1 MACLLVCVC
10 AFLSSARTQTV
21 NAAQK
26 ATLLQYLRGQVST
39 TPDLDIAGLEAL
51 ESASRA
57 TAAAAADEQKE
68 GLEGGDAKRQRISE
82 EGAALSKPVSEWTE
96 EDIASEECLLNTH
109 LSVLLVAKK
118 NFTPLL
124 ELYHK
129 ATGDKKALATVAAKE
144 GRDRERE
151 RDAAAAARDSKRDKD
166 GRRISSSAAAA
177 AAPAAPSA
185 SSSSSSGLAPL
196 LQNPR
201 DPHYGVPIIVVPSAV
216 SSVINMYN
224 VKSLLENGVFEHGE
238 FVRNAK
244 ASATTGVAATKE
256 SLITLS
262 KASFY
267 DASKS
272 VKFQVLDDVTKLR
285 EEDWAR
291 VVAVFASG
299 AAWQFSN
306 WPKRWPNPAAIFEN
320 GKSEQEAM
328 RALANQKL
336 ALCLGMRVPA
346 LTWCVSCY
354 CVVRA
359 TVCAFHLHFDDE
371 PLHPNIMQWRTHRLP
386 VRLQSTFTRASE
398 AKMHSFGWDGRRTHS
413 GSLSVS
419 LLPPPFFFVSVL
431 CSLPDFEEQASRR
444 PQRRARF
451 LAHPQRIH
459 RRTKHH
465 QEAQHLIEQ
474 SEAVRFFLGGASS
487 PSRAVLLL
495 PCAPFCFP
503 FVIVRKALIP
513 S

>member
-1 MACLLVCVC
+1 MTQRSVWCRGSFGFSEFAH
-10 AFLSSARTQTV
+10 LSLYSTQTV

-57 TAAAAADEQKE
+57 SAAAAADEQKE
-68 GLEGGDAKRQRISE
+68 GLEGSDAKRQRVSE

-109 LSVLLVAKK
+109 LTVLLVAKK

-151 RDAAAAARDSKRDKD
+151 RDAARDSKRDKD
-166 GRRISSSAAAA
+166 GRRISSSAAAAA

-244 ASATTGVAATKE
+244 ASATGGGVAATKE

-320 GKSEQEAM
+320 GNKERKAQSSWEPQLYPCISCAH
-328 RALANQKL
+328 
-336 ALCLGMRVPA
+336 CG
-346 LTWCVSCY
+346 VSCY
-354 CVVRA
+354 CVVLCA
-359 TVCAFHLHFDDE
+359 SVCAFHLHFDDE

-386 VRLQSTFTRASE
+386 VSAFAH
-398 AKMHSFGWDGRRTHS
+398 AF
-413 GSLSVS
+413 
-419 LLPPPFFFVSVL
+419 LLPPPPPL
-431 CSLPDFEEQASRR
+431 SLAS
-444 PQRRARF
+444 
-451 LAHPQRIH
+451 
-459 RRTKHH
+459 
-465 QEAQHLIEQ
+465 QEAAATTAADTRVL
-474 SEAVRFFLGGASS
+474 S
-487 PSRAVLLL
+487 PSLVCL
-495 PCAPFCFP
+495 
-503 FVIVRKALIP
+503 
-513 S
+513 